1 VSSTTAHKNRPT
13 SDDHRPNKKVIMDT
27 TNRFNH
33 AYSQAPWRVQRQW
46 VSVFLLIVLGF
57 GMIATLYLMVTSQAA
72 IVGREIQDLRLEIME
87 TEHANADLQTELAY
101 LTSKDA
107 VERRAYALGFR
118 PVKPEEV
125 EYLYVPG
132 YLAPKGAM
140 LANMPELQPSAPT
153 NPPEY
158 TQSLLDWL
166 DERLQTPG
174 RGLR

>member
-1 VSSTTAHKNRPT
+1 
-13 SDDHRPNKKVIMDT
+13 MDT
-27 TNRFNH
+27 TNHFNH

-57 GMIATLYLMVTSQAA
+57 GMIASLYLMVTSQAA
-72 IVGREIQDLRLEIME
+72 IVGREIQDLRLEIVQI
-87 TEHANADLQTELAY
+87 EHANADMQTELAR
-101 LTSKDA
+101 LTSKDE

-132 YLAPKGAM
+132 YVAPKGVM
-140 LANMPELQPSAPT
+140 LAAAPELQPSAPS

-166 DERLQTPG
+166 DERLQAPG
-174 RGLR
+174 RGSR

>member
-1 VSSTTAHKNRPT
+1 
-13 SDDHRPNKKVIMDT
+13 MDT
-27 TNRFNH
+27 INRFNH

-72 IVGREIQDLRLEIME
+72 IVGREIQDLRLEISQAE
-87 TEHANADLQTELAY
+87 QTNADLQSEYAR
-101 LTSKDA
+101 LTAMK
-107 VERRAYALGFR
+107 EIETRANALGFR
-118 PVKPEEV
+118 SVKPEEV

-132 YLAPKGAM
+132 YIALHGVTLAA
-140 LANMPELQPSAPT
+140 MPELQAGASRT
-153 NPPEY
+153 SPEY

-174 RGLR
+174 RSLR

>member
-1 VSSTTAHKNRPT
+1 
-13 SDDHRPNKKVIMDT
+13 MDT

-72 IVGREIQDLRLEIME
+72 IVGREIQDLQLEIIQNE
-87 TEHANADLQTELAY
+87 YTNADLQTKLAH
-101 LTSKDA
+101 LTSKDE
-107 VERRAYALGFR
+107 VETRAYALGFR
-118 PVKPEEV
+118 PVKPGEV

-132 YLAPKGAM
+132 FVTQKGVTLAEI
-140 LANMPELQPSAPT
+140 PELQPSEPGT
-153 NPPEY
+153 PPEY
-158 TQSLLDWL
+158 TQSILDWL
-166 DERLQTPG
+166 DERLQAPG

>member
-1 VSSTTAHKNRPT
+1 
-13 SDDHRPNKKVIMDT
+13 MDNI
-27 TNRFNH
+27 NRFNH

-72 IVGREIQDLRLEIME
+72 IVGREIQDLRLEIIE
-87 TEHANADLQTELAY
+87 TEHANADLKTELAR
-101 LTSKDA
+101 LTAKDA
-107 VERRAYALGFR
+107 VERQAYALGFR
-118 PVKPEEV
+118 PMEPTEV

-132 YLAPKGAM
+132 YVAPKGAS
-140 LANMPELQPSAPT
+140 LAAAPELQSSAPDI
-153 NPPEY
+153 PPEY

-166 DERLQTPG
+166 DETLQTPG

>member
-1 VSSTTAHKNRPT
+1 
-13 SDDHRPNKKVIMDT
+13 MDNT
-27 TNRFNH
+27 IHRFNH
-33 AYSQAPWRVQRQW
+33 AYSQAPWRIQRQW

-72 IVGREIQDLRLEIME
+72 ILGREIQDLRLETIQ
-87 TEHANADLQTELAY
+87 TEHTNADLKSELAR
-101 LTSKDA
+101 LTAKDE

-118 PVKPEEV
+118 PVEPIEV

-132 YLAPKGAM
+132 YVAPQGATLAA
-140 LANMPELQPSAPT
+140 APELQPSAP
-153 NPPEY
+153 NVPPEY

-166 DERLQTPG
+166 DETLQTPG

>member
-1 VSSTTAHKNRPT
+1 
-13 SDDHRPNKKVIMDT
+13 MDT
-27 TNRFNH
+27 INRFNH

-72 IVGREIQDLRLEIME
+72 IVGREIQDLRLEIIQ
-87 TEHANADLQTELAY
+87 TEHVNADLQTEYAR
-101 LTSKDA
+101 LTSQDE

-118 PVKPEEV
+118 AVQPAEI

-132 YLAPKGAM
+132 FVVPKAAM
-140 LANMPELQPSAPT
+140 LAAAPELQPSAPSV
-153 NPPEY
+153 PPEY

-166 DERLQTPG
+166 DERFQAPG
-174 RGLR
+174 RGIR